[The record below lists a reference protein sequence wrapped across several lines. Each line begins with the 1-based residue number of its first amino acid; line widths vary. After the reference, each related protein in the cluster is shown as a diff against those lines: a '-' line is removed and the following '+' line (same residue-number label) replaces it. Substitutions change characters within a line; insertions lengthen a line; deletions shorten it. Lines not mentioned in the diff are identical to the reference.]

1 MFTIIHLIIVMA
13 TIVEQGKLIIQHP
26 FFVECLQKANNGD
39 MSGFERLFYE
49 VQSHCW
55 EKVALETSRIYGVWH
70 RGNHCDIKREIRNC
84 PPPTNL
90 DLRLPFVQP
99 KQESRSQVFK
109 ISRKPIKV
117 QVNNPNQLLLN
128 FPEQIIRHLRIA

>member
-1 MFTIIHLIIVMA
+1 MA

-26 FFVECLQKANNGD
+26 FFAECLEKANNGD

-49 VQSHCW
+49 FGSYCW
-55 EKVALETSRIYGVWH
+55 EVNALNASRVYGQWH
-70 RGNHCDIKREIRNC
+70 RANHCDTKREIRNM

-99 KQESRSQVFK
+99 KQESRPQVFK
-109 ISRKPIKV
+109 LSRKTIRT
-117 QVNNPNQLLLN
+117 QVNNPNQLCFN
-128 FPEQIIRHLRIA
+128 FTEVIRHLRIA

>member
-1 MFTIIHLIIVMA
+1 MA

-26 FFVECLQKANNGD
+26 FFAECLQKANNGD

-49 VQSHCW
+49 FGSHVW
-55 EKVALETSRIYGVWH
+55 EVNSLAESRLYGQWH
-70 RGNHCDIKREIRNC
+70 RSNHCDIKREIRNC

-99 KQESRSQVFK
+99 KQESRSQTVK
-109 ISRKPIKV
+109 MSHRRNKLKV
-117 QVNNPNQLLLN
+117 HNGDQLLFTFIL
-128 FPEQIIRHLRIA
+128 EKT

>member
-1 MFTIIHLIIVMA
+1 MA

-26 FFVECLQKANNGD
+26 FFAECLEKANNGD

-49 VQSHCW
+49 FGSHVW
-55 EKVALETSRIYGVWH
+55 EVNSLAESRLYGQWH

-109 ISRKPIKV
+109 LSRKTIRT
-117 QVNNPNQLLLN
+117 QVNNPNQLCLN
-128 FPEQIIRHLRIA
+128 FTEVIRQLRIA

>member
-13 TIVEQGKLIIQHP
+13 TIVEQGKLIIEHP
-26 FFVECLQKANNGD
+26 FFEECLEKANRGD

-55 EKVALETSRIYGVWH
+55 EKVALETSRIYGTWH
-70 RGNHCDIKREIRNC
+70 RGNHCDVKREIRNC
-84 PPPTNL
+84 PPPSNL

-99 KQESRSQVFK
+99 KQKSRTQVFK
-109 ISRKPIKV
+109 TNHRHIRV
-117 QVNNPNQLLLN
+117 QVHNPNQLLFTFTVEN
-128 FPEQIIRHLRIA
+128 Y

>member
-1 MFTIIHLIIVMA
+1 MA
-13 TIVEQGKLIIQHP
+13 TICEQSKLILEHP
-26 FFVECLQKANNGD
+26 FFNECLEKAKTND
-39 MSGFERLFYE
+39 MSGFDRLFYE
-49 VQSHCW
+49 LSAHIW
-55 EKVALETSRIYGVWH
+55 ERCSLQAARTYGIWH
-70 RGNHCDIKREIRNC
+70 RGNHCLVKKEIRDM

>member
-1 MFTIIHLIIVMA
+1 LFTIIHLIIVMA

-26 FFVECLQKANNGD
+26 FFAECLEKANNGD

-55 EKVALETSRIYGVWH
+55 ERCSLQSARTYGIWH
-70 RGNHCDIKREIRNC
+70 RGNHMTVKKELRDM

-99 KQESRSQVFK
+99 KQESRPQVFK
-109 ISRKPIKV
+109 LSRKTIRT
-117 QVNNPNQLLLN
+117 QVNNPNQLCFN
-128 FPEQIIRHLRIA
+128 FEGVIRHLKIA

>member
-1 MFTIIHLIIVMA
+1 MA
-13 TIVEQGKLIIQHP
+13 TVKEQTKLILEHP
-26 FFVECLQKANNGD
+26 FFKQSLQQAQVGD
-39 MSGFERLFYE
+39 MSGFERLFME
-49 VQSHCW
+49 ISLHTW
-55 EKVALETSRIYGVWH
+55 EKCSLQAARTYGIWH
-70 RGNHCDIKREIRNC
+70 RGNHMTVKKEIRDM

>member
-1 MFTIIHLIIVMA
+1 MA
-13 TIVEQGKLIIQHP
+13 TICEQSKLILEHP
-26 FFVECLQKANNGD
+26 FFNECLEKANRND

-49 VQSHCW
+49 LSAHTW
-55 EKVALETSRIYGVWH
+55 EKCSLAAARTYGIWH
-70 RGNHCDIKREIRNC
+70 RGNHMTVKKELRDM

-109 ISRKPIKV
+109 LSRKTIRT
-117 QVNNPNQLLLN
+117 QVNNPNQLCLN
-128 FPEQIIRHLRIA
+128 FTEVIRQLRIA